1 MNKSEVSEIPEALMT
16 WLSDP
21 RVLLVFAI
29 VLSTMIVNFLVRRGF
44 DRLYAKAESTTT
56 IWDDALLASVRK
68 PLRLMIWVVG
78 VGWAA
83 EMIAKQSAS
92 GFEEIINPLRYVL
105 VLGILV
111 YFLVRFIREVEKG
124 LVHNGSDATT
134 THAVGKLLR
143 VSVIVTAVLS
153 ILQTLGISI
162 SGILAFGGFGGIAVG
177 FAAKDLLANFFGGLM
192 IYLDRPFALG
202 DWIRSPDR
210 EIEGTVESI
219 GWRLTVI
226 RTFDMR
232 PLYIPNSVFANIAVE
247 NPSRMKN
254 RRIYETIGVRYEDAA
269 LLAKIVE
276 DVETMLRADADIDED
291 QTLMVNFNEFA
302 DSSLNFFIY
311 TFTRTTNWVEF
322 HQVKQRVLLDVFGI
336 IESHGAECAFPTSTV
351 HLDAGGQSLPP
362 VGAMADEAGNTKTLS
377 LRLPQYEDI
386 TPKSSSSALN
396 CICLRDCK
404 NSVKTPNCA

>member
-29 VLSTMIVNFLVRRGF
+29 VLSTMMVNFVVRRGF

-210 EIEGTVESI
+210 EIEGTVENI

-276 DVETMLRADADIDED
+276 DVETMLRADADIDQD
-291 QTLMVNFNEFA
+291 QTMMVNFNEFA

-351 HLDAGGQSLPP
+351 HLDAGGQSLTP
-362 VGAMADEAGNTKTLS
+362 VGAMADEVGNTKT
-377 LRLPQYEDI
+377 
-386 TPKSSSSALN
+386 
-396 CICLRDCK
+396 
-404 NSVKTPNCA
+404 

>member
-1 MNKSEVSEIPEALMT
+1 MNKLEVSEIPETLMT

-276 DVETMLRADADIDED
+276 DVETMLRADADIDQD
-291 QTLMVNFNEFA
+291 QTMMVNFNEFA

-362 VGAMADEAGNTKTLS
+362 VGAMADEAVNTKT
-377 LRLPQYEDI
+377 
-386 TPKSSSSALN
+386 
-396 CICLRDCK
+396 
-404 NSVKTPNCA
+404 

>member
-1 MNKSEVSEIPEALMT
+1 MNTSEVAEIPEALMT

-29 VLSTMIVNFLVRRGF
+29 VLSTMLVNFVVRRGF
-44 DRLYAKAESTTT
+44 DRLYAKAESTKT

-92 GFEEIINPLRYVL
+92 GFEEMISPLRYVL

-124 LVHNGSDATT
+124 LIHNGADATT

-210 EIEGTVESI
+210 DIEGTVENI

-269 LLAKIVE
+269 QLAKIVE
-276 DVETMLRADADIDED
+276 DVEAMLRADADIDQD

-311 TFTRTTNWVEF
+311 TFTKTTDWVEF

-351 HLDAGGQSLPP
+351 HLDTAGQSVPP
-362 VGAMADEAGNTKTLS
+362 IGTMANEVGNT
-377 LRLPQYEDI
+377 
-386 TPKSSSSALN
+386 N
-396 CICLRDCK
+396 
-404 NSVKTPNCA
+404 N

>member
-1 MNKSEVSEIPEALMT
+1 MNKLEVSEIPETLMT

-362 VGAMADEAGNTKTLS
+362 VGAMADEAGNTKT
-377 LRLPQYEDI
+377 
-386 TPKSSSSALN
+386 
-396 CICLRDCK
+396 
-404 NSVKTPNCA
+404 

>member
-29 VLSTMIVNFLVRRGF
+29 VLSTMMVNFVVRRGF
-44 DRLYAKAESTTT
+44 DQLYAKAESTTT

-276 DVETMLRADADIDED
+276 DVETMLREDADIDED

-362 VGAMADEAGNTKTLS
+362 VGAMADEAGNTKT
-377 LRLPQYEDI
+377 
-386 TPKSSSSALN
+386 
-396 CICLRDCK
+396 
-404 NSVKTPNCA
+404 

>member
-1 MNKSEVSEIPEALMT
+1 MNKLEVSEIPEALMT

-276 DVETMLRADADIDED
+276 DVETMLRADADIDQD
-291 QTLMVNFNEFA
+291 QTMMVNFNEFA

-351 HLDAGGQSLPP
+351 HLDAGGQSLTP
-362 VGAMADEAGNTKTLS
+362 VGAMADEVGNTKT
-377 LRLPQYEDI
+377 
-386 TPKSSSSALN
+386 
-396 CICLRDCK
+396 
-404 NSVKTPNCA
+404 

>member
-1 MNKSEVSEIPEALMT
+1 MNKLEVSEIPEALMT

-29 VLSTMIVNFLVRRGF
+29 VLSTMMVNFVVRRGF

-210 EIEGTVESI
+210 EIEGTVENI

-276 DVETMLRADADIDED
+276 DVETMLRADADIDQD
-291 QTLMVNFNEFA
+291 QTMMVNFNEFA

-351 HLDAGGQSLPP
+351 HLDAGGQSLTP
-362 VGAMADEAGNTKTLS
+362 VGAMADEVGNTKT
-377 LRLPQYEDI
+377 
-386 TPKSSSSALN
+386 
-396 CICLRDCK
+396 
-404 NSVKTPNCA
+404 

>member
-1 MNKSEVSEIPEALMT
+1 MNKLEVSEIPEALMT

-210 EIEGTVESI
+210 EIEGTVENI

-276 DVETMLRADADIDED
+276 DVETMLRADADIDQD
-291 QTLMVNFNEFA
+291 QTMMVNFNEFA

-351 HLDAGGQSLPP
+351 HLDAGGQSLTP
-362 VGAMADEAGNTKTLS
+362 VGAMADEVVNTKT
-377 LRLPQYEDI
+377 
-386 TPKSSSSALN
+386 
-396 CICLRDCK
+396 
-404 NSVKTPNCA
+404 

>member
-1 MNKSEVSEIPEALMT
+1 MNTSDVSELPKALMA
-16 WLSDP
+16 WLTDP

-29 VLSTMIVNFLVRRGF
+29 VLSTMMLNFVVRRIF
-44 DRLYAKAESTTT
+44 DRLDTKAESTTT

-78 VGWAA
+78 VSWAA
-83 EMIAKQSAS
+83 EMLAKQSSS
-92 GFEEIINPLRYVL
+92 GLEEMIDPLRYVF
-105 VLGILV
+105 VLGILA

-124 LVHNGSDATT
+124 FVHSGADATT

-153 ILQTLGISI
+153 VLQTLGISI

-210 EIEGTVESI
+210 DIEGTVENI

-254 RRIYETIGVRYEDAA
+254 RRIYETIGVRYDDGAQLA
-269 LLAKIVE
+269 LIVA
-276 DVETMLRADADIDED
+276 DVEAMLRADADIDQN

-302 DSSLNFFIY
+302 DSSLNFFVY
-311 TFTRTTNWVEF
+311 TFTKTTNWVEF
-322 HQVKQRVLLDVFGI
+322 HQIKQRVLLDILGI
-336 IESHGAECAFPTSTV
+336 VESHGAECAFPTATV
-351 HLDAGGQSLPP
+351 HLDAGEQPLPSIGLTP
-362 VGAMADEAGNTKTLS
+362 SQVDGAHNT
-377 LRLPQYEDI
+377 
-386 TPKSSSSALN
+386 
-396 CICLRDCK
+396 
-404 NSVKTPNCA
+404 

>member
-1 MNKSEVSEIPEALMT
+1 MNKLEVSEIPETLMT

-276 DVETMLRADADIDED
+276 DVESMLRADADIDED

-362 VGAMADEAGNTKTLS
+362 VGAMADEAGNTKT
-377 LRLPQYEDI
+377 
-386 TPKSSSSALN
+386 
-396 CICLRDCK
+396 
-404 NSVKTPNCA
+404 

>member
-1 MNKSEVSEIPEALMT
+1 MNKLEVSEIPEALMT

-68 PLRLMIWVVG
+68 PLRLMIWVLG

-210 EIEGTVESI
+210 EIEGTVENI

-276 DVETMLRADADIDED
+276 DVETMLRADADIDQD
-291 QTLMVNFNEFA
+291 QTMMVNFNEFA

-351 HLDAGGQSLPP
+351 HLDAGGQSLTP
-362 VGAMADEAGNTKTLS
+362 VGAMADEVGNTKT
-377 LRLPQYEDI
+377 
-386 TPKSSSSALN
+386 
-396 CICLRDCK
+396 
-404 NSVKTPNCA
+404 

>member
-1 MNKSEVSEIPEALMT
+1 MNKLEVSEIPETLMT

-362 VGAMADEAGNTKTLS
+362 VGAMADEAVNTKT
-377 LRLPQYEDI
+377 
-386 TPKSSSSALN
+386 
-396 CICLRDCK
+396 
-404 NSVKTPNCA
+404 

>member
-1 MNKSEVSEIPEALMT
+1 MNKLEVSEIPEALMT

-210 EIEGTVESI
+210 EIEGTVENI

-276 DVETMLRADADIDED
+276 DVETMLRADADIDQD

-351 HLDAGGQSLPP
+351 HLDAGGQSLTP
-362 VGAMADEAGNTKTLS
+362 VGAMADEVVNTKT
-377 LRLPQYEDI
+377 
-386 TPKSSSSALN
+386 
-396 CICLRDCK
+396 
-404 NSVKTPNCA
+404 

>member
-29 VLSTMIVNFLVRRGF
+29 VLSTMMVNFVVRRGF

-322 HQVKQRVLLDVFGI
+322 HQVKQRVLLEVFGI

-362 VGAMADEAGNTKTLS
+362 VGAMADEVVNTKT
-377 LRLPQYEDI
+377 
-386 TPKSSSSALN
+386 
-396 CICLRDCK
+396 
-404 NSVKTPNCA
+404 

>member
-1 MNKSEVSEIPEALMT
+1 MNKLEVSEIPEALMT

-29 VLSTMIVNFLVRRGF
+29 VLSTMMVNFVVRRGF

-210 EIEGTVESI
+210 EIEGTVENI

-276 DVETMLRADADIDED
+276 DVETMLRADADIDQD
-291 QTLMVNFNEFA
+291 QTMMVNFNEFA

-351 HLDAGGQSLPP
+351 HLDAGGQSLTP
-362 VGAMADEAGNTKTLS
+362 VGAMADEVVNTKT
-377 LRLPQYEDI
+377 
-386 TPKSSSSALN
+386 
-396 CICLRDCK
+396 
-404 NSVKTPNCA
+404 

>member
-1 MNKSEVSEIPEALMT
+1 
-16 WLSDP
+16 
-21 RVLLVFAI
+21 
-29 VLSTMIVNFLVRRGF
+29 
-44 DRLYAKAESTTT
+44 
-56 IWDDALLASVRK
+56 LLASVRK

-276 DVETMLRADADIDED
+276 DVETMLRADADIDQD

-322 HQVKQRVLLDVFGI
+322 HHVKQRVLLDVFGI

-362 VGAMADEAGNTKTLS
+362 VGAMADEAGNTKT
-377 LRLPQYEDI
+377 
-386 TPKSSSSALN
+386 
-396 CICLRDCK
+396 
-404 NSVKTPNCA
+404 

>member
-29 VLSTMIVNFLVRRGF
+29 VLSTMMVNFVVRRGF

-210 EIEGTVESI
+210 EIEGTVENI

-276 DVETMLRADADIDED
+276 DVETMLRADADIDQD
-291 QTLMVNFNEFA
+291 QTMMVNFNEFA

-322 HQVKQRVLLDVFGI
+322 HQVKQRVLLEVFGI

-362 VGAMADEAGNTKTLS
+362 VGAMADEVVNTKT
-377 LRLPQYEDI
+377 
-386 TPKSSSSALN
+386 
-396 CICLRDCK
+396 
-404 NSVKTPNCA
+404 

>member
-29 VLSTMIVNFLVRRGF
+29 VLSTMMVNFVVRRGF

-362 VGAMADEAGNTKTLS
+362 VGAMVDEAVNTKT
-377 LRLPQYEDI
+377 
-386 TPKSSSSALN
+386 
-396 CICLRDCK
+396 
-404 NSVKTPNCA
+404 

>member
-1 MNKSEVSEIPEALMT
+1 MNKLEVSEIPETLMT

-276 DVETMLRADADIDED
+276 DVESMLRADADIDED

-351 HLDAGGQSLPP
+351 HLDAGGQSLTP
-362 VGAMADEAGNTKTLS
+362 VGAMADEVVNTKT
-377 LRLPQYEDI
+377 
-386 TPKSSSSALN
+386 
-396 CICLRDCK
+396 
-404 NSVKTPNCA
+404 

>member
-1 MNKSEVSEIPEALMT
+1 MNKLEVSEIPEALMT

-210 EIEGTVESI
+210 EIEGTVENI

-276 DVETMLRADADIDED
+276 DVETMLRADADIDQD
-291 QTLMVNFNEFA
+291 QTMMVNFNEFA

-351 HLDAGGQSLPP
+351 HLDAGGQSLTP
-362 VGAMADEAGNTKTLS
+362 VGAMADEVGNTKT
-377 LRLPQYEDI
+377 
-386 TPKSSSSALN
+386 
-396 CICLRDCK
+396 
-404 NSVKTPNCA
+404 

>member
-29 VLSTMIVNFLVRRGF
+29 VLSTMMVNFVVRRGF

-226 RTFDMR
+226 RTFDLR

-351 HLDAGGQSLPP
+351 HLDAGGQSLTP
-362 VGAMADEAGNTKTLS
+362 VGAMADEVGNTKT
-377 LRLPQYEDI
+377 
-386 TPKSSSSALN
+386 
-396 CICLRDCK
+396 
-404 NSVKTPNCA
+404 

>member
-29 VLSTMIVNFLVRRGF
+29 VLSTMMVNFVVRRGF

-351 HLDAGGQSLPP
+351 HLDAGGQSLTP
-362 VGAMADEAGNTKTLS
+362 VGAMADEVVNTKT
-377 LRLPQYEDI
+377 
-386 TPKSSSSALN
+386 
-396 CICLRDCK
+396 
-404 NSVKTPNCA
+404 

>member
-1 MNKSEVSEIPEALMT
+1 MNTSEVAEIPEALMT

-29 VLSTMIVNFLVRRGF
+29 VLSTMLVNFVVRRGF
-44 DRLYAKAESTTT
+44 DRLYAKAESTKT

-92 GFEEIINPLRYVL
+92 GFEEMISPLRYVL

-124 LVHNGSDATT
+124 LIHNGAEATT

-210 EIEGTVESI
+210 DIEGTVENI

-232 PLYIPNSVFANIAVE
+232 PLYIPNSVFADIAVE

-269 LLAKIVE
+269 QLAKIVE
-276 DVETMLRADADIDED
+276 DVEAMLRADADIDQD

-311 TFTRTTNWVEF
+311 TFTKTTDWVEF
-322 HQVKQRVLLDVFGI
+322 HRVKQRVLLDVFGI

-351 HLDAGGQSLPP
+351 HLDTAGQSVPP
-362 VGAMADEAGNTKTLS
+362 IGTMANEVGNT
-377 LRLPQYEDI
+377 
-386 TPKSSSSALN
+386 N
-396 CICLRDCK
+396 
-404 NSVKTPNCA
+404 N

>member
-1 MNKSEVSEIPEALMT
+1 MNKLEVSEIPETLMT

-269 LLAKIVE
+269 VLAKIVE
-276 DVETMLRADADIDED
+276 DVESMLRADADIDED

-362 VGAMADEAGNTKTLS
+362 VGAMADEAVNTKT
-377 LRLPQYEDI
+377 
-386 TPKSSSSALN
+386 
-396 CICLRDCK
+396 
-404 NSVKTPNCA
+404 

>member
-1 MNKSEVSEIPEALMT
+1 M
-16 WLSDP
+16 
-21 RVLLVFAI
+21 
-29 VLSTMIVNFLVRRGF
+29 
-44 DRLYAKAESTTT
+44 
-56 IWDDALLASVRK
+56 
-68 PLRLMIWVVG
+68 
-78 VGWAA
+78 
-83 EMIAKQSAS
+83 
-92 GFEEIINPLRYVL
+92 
-105 VLGILV
+105 
-111 YFLVRFIREVEKG
+111 RFIREVEKG

-276 DVETMLRADADIDED
+276 DVETMLRADADIDQD
-291 QTLMVNFNEFA
+291 QTMMVNFNEFA

-311 TFTRTTNWVEF
+311 NTLPGTTSAAG
-322 HQVKQRVLLDVFGI
+322 VKAAFLKEI
-336 IESHGAECAFPTSTV
+336 I
-351 HLDAGGQSLPP
+351 L
-362 VGAMADEAGNTKTLS
+362 
-377 LRLPQYEDI
+377 
-386 TPKSSSSALN
+386 
-396 CICLRDCK
+396 CL
-404 NSVKTPNCA
+404 V

>member
-44 DRLYAKAESTTT
+44 DRLFAKAESTTT
-56 IWDDALLASVRK
+56 IWDDALLTSVRK

-276 DVETMLRADADIDED
+276 DVETMLRADADIDQD

-351 HLDAGGQSLPP
+351 HLDAGGQSLTP
-362 VGAMADEAGNTKTLS
+362 VGAMADEVVNTKT
-377 LRLPQYEDI
+377 
-386 TPKSSSSALN
+386 
-396 CICLRDCK
+396 
-404 NSVKTPNCA
+404 

>member
-1 MNKSEVSEIPEALMT
+1 MT

-29 VLSTMIVNFLVRRGF
+29 VLSTMMVNFVVRRGF

-322 HQVKQRVLLDVFGI
+322 HQVKQRVLLDVYGI

-362 VGAMADEAGNTKTLS
+362 VGAMADEAENTKT
-377 LRLPQYEDI
+377 
-386 TPKSSSSALN
+386 
-396 CICLRDCK
+396 
-404 NSVKTPNCA
+404 

>member
-1 MNKSEVSEIPEALMT
+1 MNKLEVSEIPETLMT

-276 DVETMLRADADIDED
+276 DVESMLRADADIDED

-362 VGAMADEAGNTKTLS
+362 VGAMADEAVNTKT
-377 LRLPQYEDI
+377 
-386 TPKSSSSALN
+386 
-396 CICLRDCK
+396 
-404 NSVKTPNCA
+404 

>member
-1 MNKSEVSEIPEALMT
+1 MNKLEVSEIPEALMT

-276 DVETMLRADADIDED
+276 DVETMLRADADIDQD

-351 HLDAGGQSLPP
+351 HLDAGGQSLTP
-362 VGAMADEAGNTKTLS
+362 VGAMADEVGNTKT
-377 LRLPQYEDI
+377 
-386 TPKSSSSALN
+386 
-396 CICLRDCK
+396 
-404 NSVKTPNCA
+404 

>member
-1 MNKSEVSEIPEALMT
+1 MNKLEVSEIPETLMT

-226 RTFDMR
+226 RAFDMR

-276 DVETMLRADADIDED
+276 DVESMLRADADIDED

-362 VGAMADEAGNTKTLS
+362 VGAMADEAVNTKT
-377 LRLPQYEDI
+377 
-386 TPKSSSSALN
+386 
-396 CICLRDCK
+396 
-404 NSVKTPNCA
+404 

>member
-210 EIEGTVESI
+210 EIEGTVENI

-351 HLDAGGQSLPP
+351 HLDAGGQSLTP
-362 VGAMADEAGNTKTLS
+362 VGAMADEVGNTKT
-377 LRLPQYEDI
+377 
-386 TPKSSSSALN
+386 
-396 CICLRDCK
+396 
-404 NSVKTPNCA
+404 

>member
-1 MNKSEVSEIPEALMT
+1 MNKLEVSEIPETLMT

-362 VGAMADEAGNTKTLS
+362 VGAMADEVGNTKT
-377 LRLPQYEDI
+377 
-386 TPKSSSSALN
+386 
-396 CICLRDCK
+396 
-404 NSVKTPNCA
+404 

>member
-1 MNKSEVSEIPEALMT
+1 MT

-56 IWDDALLASVRK
+56 IWDDALLTSVRK

-210 EIEGTVESI
+210 EIEGTVENI

-351 HLDAGGQSLPP
+351 HLDAGGQSLTP
-362 VGAMADEAGNTKTLS
+362 VGAMADEVGNTKT
-377 LRLPQYEDI
+377 
-386 TPKSSSSALN
+386 
-396 CICLRDCK
+396 
-404 NSVKTPNCA
+404 

>member
-29 VLSTMIVNFLVRRGF
+29 VLSTMMVNFVVRRGF
-44 DRLYAKAESTTT
+44 DQLYAKAESTTT

-276 DVETMLRADADIDED
+276 DVETMLRADADIDQD

-362 VGAMADEAGNTKTLS
+362 VGAMADEAGNTKT
-377 LRLPQYEDI
+377 
-386 TPKSSSSALN
+386 
-396 CICLRDCK
+396 
-404 NSVKTPNCA
+404 

>member
-29 VLSTMIVNFLVRRGF
+29 VLSTMMVNFVVRRGF

-153 ILQTLGISI
+153 ILQTLGHQYFGY
-162 SGILAFGGFGGIAVG
+162 SGLRWVWRNCCWVRGKRLVSKLFWRAY
-177 FAAKDLLANFFGGLM
+177 DLS
-192 IYLDRPFALG
+192 
-202 DWIRSPDR
+202 RSPVCVR
-210 EIEGTVESI
+210 
-219 GWRLTVI
+219 RL
-226 RTFDMR
+226 
-232 PLYIPNSVFANIAVE
+232 
-247 NPSRMKN
+247 
-254 RRIYETIGVRYEDAA
+254 
-269 LLAKIVE
+269 
-276 DVETMLRADADIDED
+276 
-291 QTLMVNFNEFA
+291 
-302 DSSLNFFIY
+302 DS
-311 TFTRTTNWVEF
+311 
-322 HQVKQRVLLDVFGI
+322 Q
-336 IESHGAECAFPTSTV
+336 P
-351 HLDAGGQSLPP
+351 
-362 VGAMADEAGNTKTLS
+362 
-377 LRLPQYEDI
+377 
-386 TPKSSSSALN
+386 
-396 CICLRDCK
+396 
-404 NSVKTPNCA
+404 

>member
-1 MNKSEVSEIPEALMT
+1 MNKLEVSEIPETLMT

-29 VLSTMIVNFLVRRGF
+29 VLSTMMVNFVVRRGF

-362 VGAMADEAGNTKTLS
+362 VGAMADEAGNTKT
-377 LRLPQYEDI
+377 
-386 TPKSSSSALN
+386 
-396 CICLRDCK
+396 
-404 NSVKTPNCA
+404 

>member
-111 YFLVRFIREVEKG
+111 YFLVRFIREVERG

-276 DVETMLRADADIDED
+276 DVETMLRADADIDQD
-291 QTLMVNFNEFA
+291 QTMMVNFNEFA

-351 HLDAGGQSLPP
+351 HLDAGGQSLTP
-362 VGAMADEAGNTKTLS
+362 VGAMADEVGNTKT
-377 LRLPQYEDI
+377 
-386 TPKSSSSALN
+386 
-396 CICLRDCK
+396 
-404 NSVKTPNCA
+404 

>member
-1 MNKSEVSEIPEALMT
+1 MNKLEVSEIPETLMT

-92 GFEEIINPLRYVL
+92 GFEEIISPLRDVL

-124 LVHNGSDATT
+124 LVHNGSAATT
-134 THAVGKLLR
+134 THAVGELLR

-362 VGAMADEAGNTKTLS
+362 VGAMADEAVNTKT
-377 LRLPQYEDI
+377 
-386 TPKSSSSALN
+386 
-396 CICLRDCK
+396 
-404 NSVKTPNCA
+404 